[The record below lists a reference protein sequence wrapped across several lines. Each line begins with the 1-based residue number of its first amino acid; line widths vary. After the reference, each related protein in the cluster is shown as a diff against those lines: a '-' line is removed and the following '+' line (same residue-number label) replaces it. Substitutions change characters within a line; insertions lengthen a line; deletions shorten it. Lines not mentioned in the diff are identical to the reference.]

1 MLGVAPS
8 RNEHNDELIANRI
21 TSYNEILY
29 FRVFFLPSLLFRVF
43 ASKTFNRSNEV
54 LSSVKVPSEGSRYY
68 YLSFGVLV
76 LAAVVLYKSL
86 SVSVRRML
94 LSLNNLLKEFNS

>member
-1 MLGVAPS
+1 M
-8 RNEHNDELIANRI
+8 
-21 TSYNEILY
+21 
-29 FRVFFLPSLLFRVF
+29 PSLLFRVF
-43 ASKTFNRSNEV
+43 VAVVTFVNYSYSVSKTFNGSKEV
-54 LSSVKVPSEGSRYY
+54 LGSVKVPSEGSRYY

>member
-1 MLGVAPS
+1 M
-8 RNEHNDELIANRI
+8 
-21 TSYNEILY
+21 Y
-29 FRVFFLPSLLFRVF
+29 FFLPSLLFRVF
-43 ASKTFNRSNEV
+43 VALVTFVNYSYSASKTFNRFDEV
-54 LSSVKVPSEGSRYY
+54 LSSVKVPSEESRYY